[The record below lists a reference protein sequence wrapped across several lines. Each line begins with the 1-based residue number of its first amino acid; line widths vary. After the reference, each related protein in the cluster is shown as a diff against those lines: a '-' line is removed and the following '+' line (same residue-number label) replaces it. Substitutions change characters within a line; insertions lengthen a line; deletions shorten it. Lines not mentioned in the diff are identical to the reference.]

1 MKDFRR
7 AMRLSASARRASA
20 AAEGRLSVE
29 EVHPLLPHHH
39 IVVEPSTDAWHLV
52 EETST
57 GLIGF
62 SERDKVGAMWA
73 KLAMGLV
80 GRRRCEDTFFAIR
93 QRFGLELWRT
103 GALRPDG
110 TRGWMRTALVGYPGM
125 QIAMSW
131 SRPYPRR

>member
-1 MKDFRR
+1 
-7 AMRLSASARRASA
+7 MRLSAEARRASA

-29 EVHPLLPHHH
+29 EVQPLLPHHH

-57 GLIGF
+57 GLIGV
-62 SERDKVGAMWA
+62 SERRWAGHMWA

-80 GRRRCEDTFFAIR
+80 GRRRCKDTFGAIR

-110 TRGWMRTALVGYPGM
+110 TRGWMRTALVGYPGAGM
-125 QIAMSW
+125 QYAFTVSQPW
-131 SRPYPRR
+131 PQ